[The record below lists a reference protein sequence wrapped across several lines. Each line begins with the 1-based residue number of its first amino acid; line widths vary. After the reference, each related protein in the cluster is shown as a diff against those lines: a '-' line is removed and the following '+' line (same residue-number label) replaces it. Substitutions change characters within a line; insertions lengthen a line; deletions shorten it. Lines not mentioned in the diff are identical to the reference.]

1 MAKAICDASHQ
12 IHKCSL
18 QFMKLI
24 FPSKDYQITQTDS
37 SKPLQNQQY
46 LQESCSLHPKSS
58 HTNGNCSSQ
67 QTDSFAKQSCIV
79 HQNANHKNSECLVQS
94 GMKNPNAQN
103 VLDPILGTKEQLE
116 FWGRCHRCGYPASQL
131 VRQML
136 LIEGWDTSEIPI
148 HRGKNCPFYN
158 KSDSLTTDK
167 CKTCGWGFH
176 LTCKN
181 KGPKWVGP
189 MKDFDNT
196 NEYGSVSNI
205 SSAQEY
211 KSPQDFRNINTKSP
225 QDFRNINTKSPQDL
239 RNINTKSPQN
249 LRNINTRSPQDH
261 KYFNTTSPQDLSQG
275 LPRSPRTATLRRW
288 PSRIQSDSRT
298 DCVRTRK

>member
-1 MAKAICDASHQ
+1 MAKAIFDASHQ

-116 FWGRCHRCGYPASQL
+116 FWGRCHRCGYPASEL

-167 CKTCGWGFH
+167 CNTCGWGFH

-196 NEYGSVSNI
+196 NEYGSVLNI
-205 SSAQEY
+205 SSALQTSKTSELFPTLPPPPLPPPPPPTPPPTPPSLPP
-211 KSPQDFRNINTKSP
+211 SPSPPPCANTPSCSRRP
-225 QDFRNINTKSPQDL
+225 PTLCMPP
-239 RNINTKSPQN
+239 T
-249 LRNINTRSPQDH
+249 
-261 KYFNTTSPQDLSQG
+261 LSSAP
-275 LPRSPRTATLRRW
+275 PRSWKPLRRM
-288 PSRIQSDSRT
+288 
-298 DCVRTRK
+298 

>member
-24 FPSKDYQITQTDS
+24 FPSKDYQITQTDSSNS

-116 FWGRCHRCGYPASQL
+116 FWGRCHRCGYPASEV

-167 CKTCGWGFH
+167 CKKCGWGFH

-205 SSAQEY
+205 RSAQEY
-211 KSPQDFRNINTKSP
+211 KTPQNFRNINTKSP
-225 QDFRNINTKSPQDL
+225 QDFRNINTK
-239 RNINTKSPQN
+239 
-249 LRNINTRSPQDH
+249 
-261 KYFNTTSPQDLSQG
+261 SPQDLSQG

>member
-12 IHKCSL
+12 IHKYSL
-18 QFMKLI
+18 HFMKLI
-24 FPSKDYQITQTDS
+24 FPLKDYQITQTDS

-116 FWGRCHRCGYPASQL
+116 FWGRCHRCGYPASEL

-211 KSPQDFRNINTKSP
+211 KSPQD
-225 QDFRNINTKSPQDL
+225 
-239 RNINTKSPQN
+239 
-249 LRNINTRSPQDH
+249 H

-275 LPRSPRTATLRRW
+275 LPRSPRHQTITTPPPSPTYKIFYRTATLRRYSQTLIYFIHLSNFLLGIAVTILS
-288 PSRIQSDSRT
+288 PHLPFN
-298 DCVRTRK
+298 TRYQ